1 VKIPLSFYHSD
12 DVVFLARSLLGKSL
26 ITYIDGKLTGGIIT
40 ETEAY
45 AGINDRA
52 SHGYGGRRSKRTE
65 VLYQSG
71 GISYVYLCYG
81 VHYLFNVVTGKQDTP
96 HAILIRAIYP
106 TVGLKE
112 ILKRRKIKS
121 FTKNIANGPGKL
133 SKVLGITLVQ
143 NGISLISNSI
153 WLEDNGFEIQT
164 NNILESK
171 RIGIDYAGED
181 AELLYRFILKSKKN
195 TPLL

>member
-1 VKIPLSFYHSD
+1 VKIPLSFYQSNN
-12 DVVFLARSLLGKSL
+12 VVFLARSLLGKSL

-45 AGINDRA
+45 AGKNDRA
-52 SHGYGGRRSKRTE
+52 SHAYGGRRTKQTE
-65 VLYQSG
+65 VMYQSG
-71 GISYVYLCYG
+71 GISYVYYCYG

-96 HAILIRAIYP
+96 HAVLIRAISP

-121 FTKNIANGPGKL
+121 FTENIANGPGKL

-171 RIGIDYAGED
+171 RIGIDYAGEE
-181 AELLYRFILKSKKN
+181 AELYYRFILKTKKN
-195 TPLL
+195 APLL